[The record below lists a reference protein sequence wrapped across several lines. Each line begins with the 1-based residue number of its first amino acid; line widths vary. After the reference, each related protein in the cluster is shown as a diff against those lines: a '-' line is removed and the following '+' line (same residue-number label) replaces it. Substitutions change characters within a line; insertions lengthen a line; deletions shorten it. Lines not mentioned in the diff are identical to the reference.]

1 MRHALNAELFKD
13 QNERGSIH
21 RIAYARGRTPRN
33 DSNNN
38 QHRQHVEGRQ
48 ANHHRLRRGTHR
60 TRGILRLRS
69 RDRDHLNT
77 AEGEHH
83 NSQRQPHRLGAVRH
97 ETAVVEEVRG
107 THRSVTGQTEENQAQ
122 AHQQEGNNRNDLN
135 RRQEELQHAERL
147 HAGQVQHNQR
157 HTKRG
162 NTRPQRKLRPPI
174 IQVHRNRHQLNT
186 GNQHSRR
193 PVGDASQKAREGAQ
207 VAGSN
212 STETAADRVAN
223 RHFTGCRAN
232 HRSER
237 RTNSVGENDRGT
249 SHRNGGARTQEE
261 ARTERRTHHNHGH
274 LSVGQR
280 TLQGARSGGP
290 RCSVAAG
297 IVVVGHEG
305 AFRQYAL
312 GA

>member
-1 MRHALNAELFKD
+1 MA
-13 QNERGSIH
+13 
-21 RIAYARGRTPRN
+21 
-33 DSNNN
+33 
-38 QHRQHVEGRQ
+38 
-48 ANHHRLRRGTHR
+48 
-60 TRGILRLRS
+60 
-69 RDRDHLNT
+69 
-77 AEGEHH
+77 
-83 NSQRQPHRLGAVRH
+83 
-97 ETAVVEEVRG
+97 
-107 THRSVTGQTEENQAQ
+107 GQTKENQAQ
-122 AHQQEGNNRNDLN
+122 THQQEGNNRNDLN

-147 HAGQVQHNQR
+147 HAGQVQHNQS
-157 HTKRG
+157 HTKHG
-162 NTRPQRKLRPPI
+162 DTDPQGQLRPPI
-174 IQVHRNRHQLNT
+174 IQVGRHRHQLNT
-186 GNQHSRR
+186 GNQNSRR

-223 RHFTGCRAN
+223 RHFTGCRTN

-261 ARTERRTHHNHGH
+261 ARTERGTHHDHGH

-290 RCSVAAG
+290 RCSLAAG

-312 GA
+312 GAWMCNVCSHPASAASSLVDGYE

>member
-1 MRHALNAELFKD
+1 M
-13 QNERGSIH
+13 
-21 RIAYARGRTPRN
+21 
-33 DSNNN
+33 
-38 QHRQHVEGRQ
+38 
-48 ANHHRLRRGTHR
+48 
-60 TRGILRLRS
+60 
-69 RDRDHLNT
+69 
-77 AEGEHH
+77 
-83 NSQRQPHRLGAVRH
+83 
-97 ETAVVEEVRG
+97 
-107 THRSVTGQTEENQAQ
+107 TGQAEENQAQ

-135 RRQEELQHAERL
+135 RRQEELQHAKRL

-157 HTKRG
+157 HTKRS

-174 IQVHRNRHQLNT
+174 IQVSRHRHQLNA
-186 GNQHSRR
+186 GNQNSRR
-193 PVGDASQKAREGAQ
+193 PVGNASQKAREGAQ

-237 RTNSVGENDRGT
+237 RTNSVGENDRRT

-261 ARTERRTHHNHGH
+261 ARTERGTHHDHGH